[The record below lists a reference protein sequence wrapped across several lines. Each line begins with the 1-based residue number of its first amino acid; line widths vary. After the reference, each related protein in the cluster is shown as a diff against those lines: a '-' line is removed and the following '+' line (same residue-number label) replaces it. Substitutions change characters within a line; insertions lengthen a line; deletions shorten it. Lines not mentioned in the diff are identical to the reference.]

1 MPLHAVLLTVLPDSF
16 ATKSLERAPKREST
30 RIREAYF
37 TDFAERVQAL
47 NSRVPIQLS
56 GGTFMTL
63 QWPRK
68 CSENFIGFRSR
79 TGMADAIDSGVC
91 SLIGL
96 GRSVVLQPDL
106 PVTVLLNSSIS
117 DDEALAVP
125 HIVKGQW
132 FANMIPV
139 KVVGSGLAIQFF
151 YHNMR
156 RLGNGLKSDPDA
168 TIPYIVFQGVLE
180 TFRSGLLQTVE
191 RMLQSFPWQSK
202 ATKID

>member
-1 MPLHAVLLTVLPDSF
+1 
-16 ATKSLERAPKREST
+16 
-30 RIREAYF
+30 
-37 TDFAERVQAL
+37 
-47 NSRVPIQLS
+47 
-56 GGTFMTL
+56 
-63 QWPRK
+63 
-68 CSENFIGFRSR
+68 
-79 TGMADAIDSGVC
+79 MADAIDSGVC

-168 TIPYIVFQGVLE
+168 TIPYIVFQGVRE
-180 TFRSGLLQTVE
+180 TFQSGLLQTVE
-191 RMLQSFPWQSK
+191 RMLQSFSWQSK

>member
-1 MPLHAVLLTVLPDSF
+1 
-16 ATKSLERAPKREST
+16 
-30 RIREAYF
+30 
-37 TDFAERVQAL
+37 
-47 NSRVPIQLS
+47 
-56 GGTFMTL
+56 
-63 QWPRK
+63 
-68 CSENFIGFRSR
+68 
-79 TGMADAIDSGVC
+79 MADAIDSGIC

-106 PVTVLLNSSIS
+106 PETVLLNPSVS

-156 RLGNGLKSDPDA
+156 RLGHGLKSDPDA
-168 TIPYIVFQGVLE
+168 
-180 TFRSGLLQTVE
+180 S
-191 RMLQSFPWQSK
+191 SK
-202 ATKID
+202 AFFRVITCCSRPLSKSRGMLHEQNTHLSPQTGVISPSLPLPMSGNTNSEMC

>member
-1 MPLHAVLLTVLPDSF
+1 
-16 ATKSLERAPKREST
+16 
-30 RIREAYF
+30 
-37 TDFAERVQAL
+37 
-47 NSRVPIQLS
+47 
-56 GGTFMTL
+56 
-63 QWPRK
+63 
-68 CSENFIGFRSR
+68 
-79 TGMADAIDSGVC
+79 MADAIDSGIC

-106 PVTVLLNSSIS
+106 PVTVLLNPSVS

-156 RLGNGLKSDPDA
+156 RLGHGLKSDPDA
-168 TIPYIVFQGVLE
+168 SIPYIVWMGMLE
-180 TFRSGLLQTVE
+180 TFRSGLFQTAE
-191 RMLQSFPWQSK
+191 RILQSFAWQSK
-202 ATKID
+202 ASKID

>member
-1 MPLHAVLLTVLPDSF
+1 MS
-16 ATKSLERAPKREST
+16 EST

-37 TDFAERVQAL
+37 TEFAERVQDL
-47 NSRVPIQLS
+47 NSTVPIQLS
-56 GGTFMTL
+56 G
-63 QWPRK
+63 
-68 CSENFIGFRSR
+68 GFRSR

-106 PVTVLLNSSIS
+106 PAAVLLNPSLP
-117 DDEALAVP
+117 DEEAFAKS

-139 KVVGSGLAIQFF
+139 KVVGAGLAIQFF
-151 YHNMR
+151 YHNVR
-156 RLGNGLKSDPDA
+156 RMGNGLKSDPNMS
-168 TIPYIVFQGVLE
+168 IPSMVIKDILE

-191 RMLQSFPWQSK
+191 RMLQSFSWQSK
-202 ATKID
+202 ATNIR